1 MLEREIETA
10 KRAVTLASAV
20 CAKVQGSLD
29 LGRLDKADKS
39 PVTVADFAAQAMV
52 ARALAEEFPDDALV
66 AEEGSAQLRDRD
78 KCALLERV
86 AGLCD
91 TTMEDALEW
100 IAGGEDKPARRFWT
114 LDPIDGT
121 KGFLRGEQ
129 YAVALGLILDG
140 EVVLGV
146 LGCPNLPLAG
156 AEACE
161 PGGGTLLWAVRGG
174 EPQQA
179 ALGSAAAQV
188 IRVSDH
194 RAAAD
199 WRACESVEAAH
210 SRHDVAAEL
219 SAKLGVGGSVRVD
232 SQVKYAL
239 VARGDAEIYWRL
251 PTRPGY
257 EEKIWDHA
265 AGSLIVQAAG
275 GRVTDVHG
283 RPLDFS
289 HGRTLSANRGVLA
302 THGPPHDALVA
313 ETTRRFAGT

>member
-1 MLEREIETA
+1 MLTEELETA
-10 KRAVTLASAV
+10 RRAVTLASAV
-20 CAKVQGSLD
+20 CAEVQRSLD
-29 LGRLDKADKS
+29 VGRLDKSDKS
-39 PVTVADFAAQAMV
+39 PVTVADFAAQAVV
-52 ARALAEEFPDDALV
+52 ARALAEAFPDDALV
-66 AEEGSAQLRDRD
+66 GEEGSAELRDRD
-78 KCALLERV
+78 NRALLERV

-91 TTMEDALEW
+91 TTMEKALEW
-100 IAGGEDKPARRFWT
+100 IDRGEGKPAKRFWT

-129 YAVALGLILDG
+129 YAVALGLIVDG

-146 LGCPNLPLAG
+146 LGCPNLSLSG
-156 AEACE
+156 ADACE
-161 PGGGTLLWAVRGG
+161 PGAGTMLWAVRGSA
-174 EPQQA
+174 PQQA
-179 ALGSAAAQV
+179 PLAGGAATA
-188 IRVSDH
+188 IHVSD
-194 RAAAD
+194 RATPQE
-199 WRACESVEAAH
+199 WRACESVEAGH

-219 SAKLGVGGSVRVD
+219 GEKLGVGGSVRVD

-265 AGSLIVQAAG
+265 AGSLIVEAAG

-283 RPLDFS
+283 HPLEFG
-289 HGRTLSANRGVLA
+289 HGRTLSTNRGVLA

-313 ETTRRFAGT
+313 ETARRFAGA